1 MGLGSTRLVAS
12 TGAGSTRLR
21 VVVMSTTS
29 GKPGK
34 ISGRAGARP
43 IVDSTRLRVALPK
56 RHHVRELA
64 KKKPRANR
72 G

>member
-1 MGLGSTRLVAS
+1 MKGKTRMGLGSTRLVVS

-21 VVVMSTTS
+21 V
-29 GKPGK
+29 
-34 ISGRAGARP
+34 
-43 IVDSTRLRVALPK
+43 ALPK
-56 RHHVRELA
+56 GHHIRELA